1 MQHGASILNA
11 TIVSPSNDAILVSD
25 YASDGNTSFGQSQ
38 FSLGNGCFQKIC
50 FHEVRL
56 RYVREPCEGEFPRA
70 IQLTLTIMPIVRL
83 SGTVIGSKDPG
94 RSTRAK
100 LLFLLYNAGWD
111 IYNSNGDQQITLSNI
126 EKKIKESDAFVFT
139 PGASLEDMFKAISVF
154 VGYQTLDRYLQ
165 GKPTVILNSD
175 GSWDPLFDLL
185 TRLRELGTVKQDFR
199 EFLLSASKPSKVIK
213 RLGLAMQGQFP
224 DPNREIACVT
234 EIPKADTPSPESL
247 IGSVCVFCSATLED
261 PSYIADG
268 EELGR
273 RLAESHFGCVSGAGK
288 SGIMGAV
295 VRGSVQAGG
304 WTAGSNVPHI
314 IELEGLPDGLSC
326 FWLRQDIYTRMEVMI
341 ENSTSFV
348 IFPGGAGTV
357 QELFALMIFKHQGS
371 ELMNGKKVVIF
382 NRPDEDGVGFWDA
395 LLPLM
400 ESVCEPGDYDVATS
414 LDEVMGILQEHA
426 GEAQP
431 V

>member
-1 MQHGASILNA
+1 
-11 TIVSPSNDAILVSD
+11 
-25 YASDGNTSFGQSQ
+25 
-38 FSLGNGCFQKIC
+38 
-50 FHEVRL
+50 
-56 RYVREPCEGEFPRA
+56 
-70 IQLTLTIMPIVRL
+70 MPTVRL
-83 SGTVIGSKDPG
+83 SGTVIGSDDPG

-100 LLFLLYNAGWD
+100 LLFHLFNAGWD
-111 IYNSNGDQQITLSNI
+111 IYNSNGDQQITLNNI

-165 GKPTVILNSD
+165 GKPTIILNSD
-175 GSWDPLFDLL
+175 GSWDPFFSLL
-185 TRLRELGTVKQDFR
+185 GRLRELGTVKQDFR
-199 EFLLSASKPSKVIK
+199 EFLLSASKPVKVIK
-213 RLGLAMQGQFP
+213 RLQLAMQGDFP
-224 DPNREIACVT
+224 DPNREIACNT
-234 EIPKADTPSPESL
+234 EIPEANTPPPEDM
-247 IGSVCVFCSATLED
+247 IGSVCVFCSATLEAH
-261 PSYIADG
+261 SYIADG

-273 RLAESHFGCVSGAGK
+273 RLAENKFGCVSGAGK

-295 VRGSVQAGG
+295 VRGSVAGGG

-314 IELEGLPDGLSC
+314 IELEGLPEGLSC

-371 ELMNGKKVVIF
+371 DLMKGKKVVIF
-382 NRPDEDGVGFWDA
+382 NRPDENGVGFWDA

-400 ESVCEPGDYDVATS
+400 ESVCEPEDYEVATS
-414 LDEVMGILQEHA
+414 LDEVMGMLREHA
-426 GEAQP
+426 GEFEP